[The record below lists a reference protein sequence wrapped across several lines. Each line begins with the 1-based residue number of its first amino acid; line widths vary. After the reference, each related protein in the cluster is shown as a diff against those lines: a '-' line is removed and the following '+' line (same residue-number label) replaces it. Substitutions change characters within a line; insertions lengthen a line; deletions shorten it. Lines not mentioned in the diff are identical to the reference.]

1 MDPTR
6 EATGQS
12 SNPRRRTREE
22 MEGQAGQR
30 LKTCCTPYP
39 ATVLDLYRL
48 EQGSEQTLHHYV
60 YRFRGV
66 VDRIPPADLREISI
80 IAVFHV
86 KVRNLKMREKL
97 SVRAVDTLEDLWK
110 MADRCARAEEA
121 AKLPPREV
129 R

>member
-12 SNPRRRTREE
+12 SNPRRRTHEE
-22 MEGQAGQR
+22 MEGQAGQHP
-30 LKTCCTPYP
+30 KTCCTPNP

-48 EQGSEQTLHHYV
+48 EQGPEETLRHYIW
-60 YRFRGV
+60 RFRGV

-86 KVRNLKMREKL
+86 NIRNLKMRPCGRHPGGLVEDGRPM
-97 SVRAVDTLEDLWK
+97 RAG
-110 MADRCARAEEA
+110 RGSC
-121 AKLPPREV
+121 
-129 R
+129 